1 MKVSSCRTFFKI
13 CLGLQLFAFI
23 KFCIEM
29 TLHNIFKSKNATKL
43 NKSILEGSYKFLLD
57 ANLFMTLKWPMKF
70 LWAVKFLATFLI

>member
-1 MKVSSCRTFFKI
+1 
-13 CLGLQLFAFI
+13 
-23 KFCIEM
+23 M